1 MTDMSRNDTVGTH
14 RTTVYTQDGTTYVRY
29 HDTDVVAFDKD
40 RIVLN
45 TGGYNSRTTKLRMNQ
60 AARQF
65 GLGFIV
71 TQKQHKWYV
80 YRQIPD
86 GLGGFLNSGPKM
98 PFEGRTF
105 TLSRQV
111 QQ

>member
-1 MTDMSRNDTVGTH
+1 MSRNDTVGTH

-29 HDTDVVAFDKD
+29 HDTDVVAFDKAK
-40 RIVLN
+40 IVLN

-80 YRQIPD
+80 SRQIHHETD
-86 GLGGFLNSGPKM
+86 GYPRWGPRM